1 MFVQSTTTLPLAYD
15 LEAQRRAKEDWA
27 LAAVKAAD
35 LSLAQFMNAAPSQP
49 EFARLLAS
57 IFGNSPYLTS
67 LTLRYPD
74 LLMTAWNEGLDVAWA
89 KIMGD
94 LTTGHLNI
102 SPGNHGDLMA
112 HLRRIKGRAALLIA
126 VADIAGAWPLERV
139 TSALSDLADGCV
151 RAALHALLREA
162 AVKGDFTLREADDPE
177 KNCGYVVF
185 ALGKHGGRELNYSSD
200 IDLLVLFD
208 DETMPYVGKRSRQE
222 FAVKLTRDLVKIMQE
237 RTADGYV
244 FRTDLRL
251 RPDPGSTAIAVSR
264 SAAEIY
270 YENYG
275 QNWER
280 AAMIKARTVA
290 GDMITAA
297 GFLKDL
303 ETFIWR
309 RSLDFYAL
317 QDIHSIKRQIYAHK
331 GGGTVVVPGHNIK
344 LGRGGIREIEFFA
357 QTQQLIWGGR
367 KPEAR
372 STQTIKA
379 LEVLMHMGV
388 VAPTVREDLARC
400 YEYLRRLEHRLQM
413 INDEQTQKL
422 PADDQG
428 LAHIATFMGYD
439 CAEAFSAAVI
449 GILHTVETHYAALFE
464 DSPTL
469 GIEGNLVFTGTED
482 DPDTLETLRKLG
494 FHNAAMVIAAVRI
507 WHTGRAKATKSLRAR
522 QLLTELMP
530 RLLQAFG
537 RTAEPDEAF
546 TRFDQCMNQINSGV
560 QLLSV
565 FYSNPSLLDFIADI
579 MGDAPQL
586 AENITRN
593 PALLDYVLDPSF
605 FRPLP
610 SFAEMQADAARAT
623 GTGLHLDVAIDVCK
637 QWTNEHRFQVGAQVL
652 RGLMDPIA
660 ASHAITDIAEAGLT
674 AIIPR
679 LQNEFATQ
687 YGRIPNSEM
696 GIIAYGK
703 LGSREL
709 TPASDLDIVVVY
721 TGSED
726 TMSVGGDK
734 SFPASAYYIRLTQRL
749 ISALTSMTQQ
759 GRMFEVDLRLRP
771 HGDKGPLACSTEAFM
786 KYQANDAWTWEH
798 LALTRA
804 RVILGGAKV
813 RAEIHAGIQGGLTK
827 PRDADATLVAIAEMR
842 KKMRLAQESTG
853 AWNIKRMPGGL
864 IDVEFIVLWLLLRRP
879 AVCSTDN
886 PGIGAAIERLA
897 AYKILDATHAKA
909 LGEAFDLWSRMMVM
923 LRLTLPDDIAKPPF
937 PSGLAA
943 KLAKTANLADMTALE
958 RRIAETAVT
967 IADIYDTLINR
978 PAKKVRIK
986 FGDTIPH

>member
-1 MFVQSTTTLPLAYD
+1 VFVQSTTALPLPYD
-15 LEAQRRAKEDWA
+15 RGALSRALEDWSS
-27 LAAVKAAD
+27 AARQVDDA
-35 LSLAQFMNAAPSQP
+35 SLAEFMLAAPSQP
-49 EFARLLAS
+49 ALTRLLAS

-67 LTLRYPD
+67 LSLRHPAI
-74 LLMTAWNEGLDVAWA
+74 LMSAWNMGLEATWA
-89 KIMGD
+89 GIMGD
-94 LTTGHLNI
+94 LATGVSDI
-102 SPGNHGDLMA
+102 APDNHGSLMA

-139 TSALSDLADGCV
+139 TGALSDLADGCV
-151 RAALHALLREA
+151 QAALQALLREA
-162 AVKGDFTLREADDPE
+162 AAKGDFTLSEPAQPE
-177 KNCGYVVF
+177 HNCGYVVF

-208 DETMPYVGKRSRQE
+208 DAAMPYVGKRSRQE

-251 RPDPGSTAIAVSR
+251 RPDPGSTAIAVAR
-264 SAAEIY
+264 SAAAIY
-270 YENYG
+270 YESYG

-280 AAMIKARTVA
+280 AAMIKARAIA
-290 GDMITAA
+290 GDALTAA

-331 GGGTVVVPGHNIK
+331 GGGTVTVPGHNIK

-372 STQTIKA
+372 STQTIQA
-379 LEVLMHMGV
+379 LEALTHMGV
-388 VAPTVREDLARC
+388 VTPPIRDDLARC

-422 PADDQG
+422 PADAQG
-428 LAHIATFMGYD
+428 IAHIAAFMGD
-439 CAEAFSAAVI
+439 DSADAFSASVM
-449 GILHTVETHYAALFE
+449 GILRTVETHYAALFE
-464 DSPTL
+464 DSPAL

-494 FHNAAMVIAAVRI
+494 FQNPSMVIAAVRI

-537 RTAEPDEAF
+537 RTAEPDGAF
-546 TRFDQCMNQINSGV
+546 TRFDHCMNQINSGV

-565 FYSNPSLLDFIADI
+565 FYSNPSLLDFIADV

-593 PALLDYVLDPSF
+593 PALLDYVLDPGF

-610 SFAEMQADAARAT
+610 PFSDLQAEAARVT
-623 GTGLHLDVAIDVCK
+623 GTGMHLDVAIDACK
-637 QWTNEHRFQVGAQVL
+637 QWTNEHRFQIGAQML

-660 ASHAITDIAEAGLT
+660 ASRAITNIAEAGLT
-674 AIIPR
+674 ALIPR
-679 LQNEFATQ
+679 LHNEFAAQ
-687 YGRIPNSEM
+687 YGRVPNSEM

-709 TPASDLDIVVVY
+709 TPASDLDLVVVY

-726 TMSVGGDK
+726 AMSAGGEK
-734 SFPASAYYIRLTQRL
+734 SFPASAYYIRLTQRI

-759 GRMFEVDLRLRP
+759 GRMFDVDLRLRP
-771 HGDKGPLACSTEAFM
+771 NGDKGPLACSTEAFI
-786 KYQANDAWTWEH
+786 KYQAHDAWTWEH
-798 LALTRA
+798 LALTRT
-804 RVILGGAKV
+804 RVILGGPQV
-813 RAEIHAGIQGGLTK
+813 RAEIEAGIQGGLTK
-827 PRDADATLVAIAEMR
+827 PRDPDAALVAIANMR
-842 KKMRLAQESTG
+842 TKMRQAQESSG

-864 IDVEFIVLWLLLRRP
+864 IDIEFLVLSLLLRYP
-879 AVCSTDN
+879 AACSAEN
-886 PGIGAAIERLA
+886 PGIGAAINRLA
-897 AYKILDATHAKA
+897 AHGTLSPVNAQT
-909 LGEAFDLWSRMMVM
+909 LSEAFDLWSRLMVM
-923 LRLTLPDDIAKPPF
+923 LRLTLPDDVAKPPF
-937 PSGLAA
+937 PAGLAT
-943 KLAKTANLADMTALE
+943 KLAKTANLPDMTALE
-958 RRIAETAVT
+958 RNIATTAAAV
-967 IADIYDTLINR
+967 AEIYESMIDR
-978 PAKKVRIK
+978 PAKKARIK